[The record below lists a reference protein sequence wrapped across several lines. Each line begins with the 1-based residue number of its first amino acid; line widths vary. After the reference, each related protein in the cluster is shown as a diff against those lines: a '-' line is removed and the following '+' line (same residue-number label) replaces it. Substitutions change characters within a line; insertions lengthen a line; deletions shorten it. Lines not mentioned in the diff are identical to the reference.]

1 MEVRSSMQPSR
12 PQTVPELVKQ
22 AEDWTFNTNIPL
34 KHWIRTAEILL
45 QEVQRMASLH
55 DFS

>member
-1 MEVRSSMQPSR
+1 MQPSR